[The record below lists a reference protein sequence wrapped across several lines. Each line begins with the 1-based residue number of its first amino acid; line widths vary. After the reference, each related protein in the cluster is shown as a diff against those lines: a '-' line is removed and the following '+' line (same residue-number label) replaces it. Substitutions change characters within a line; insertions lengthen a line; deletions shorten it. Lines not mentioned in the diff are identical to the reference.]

1 MLPIEVGEISLRRQN
16 FIEAENNEVLQV
28 NLVLIEQV
36 QVWLNVLTQSWHL
49 GNSRKEIL
57 FGEPEVKPIKTNQK
71 VSWSLTRKD
80 LSQFDIAYKMKLTS

>member
-36 QVWLNVLTQSWHL
+36 QEDVIIMTKSCKQRMAQCF
-49 GNSRKEIL
+49 NS
-57 FGEPEVKPIKTNQK
+57 
-71 VSWSLTRKD
+71 
-80 LSQFDIAYKMKLTS
+80 KLTLRQFKEGYFVWRARGEAHKD